1 MKKNTLYFITE
12 QARCL
17 AQTEGRESEN
27 FKSCRTALEYLAK
40 GNQVE
45 LTHFVEQTAYVVH
58 VPSGLEDYDIDEY
71 EGKDE
76 DMRSAIAA
84 LAQAHLD
91 QSNPEDIRKAFYKT
105 AEMIAGFY
113 GQYELLDAAVAT

>member
-1 MKKNTLYFITE
+1 
-12 QARCL
+12 
-17 AQTEGRESEN
+17 
-27 FKSCRTALEYLAK
+27 
-40 GNQVE
+40 
-45 LTHFVEQTAYVVH
+45 VH